1 MKAFEYYLAPD
12 KLIQNDVINGL
23 YDVLVEIGSRA
34 FAYFYC
40 QNSDLTLHSL
50 GISSMYCTD
59 LYIFTEV
66 LYSYIISLVTVTF
79 SKPYYR
85 FIFVVLHTLLI
96 GFQ

>member
-1 MKAFEYYLAPD
+1 MYDQCFKKWWGCHGTVKTFEYYLAPD
-12 KLIQNDVINGL
+12 KIIQNDVIHGL
-23 YDVLVEIGSRA
+23 YYVLVEISSRV

-66 LYSYIISLVTVTF
+66 LYSYII
-79 SKPYYR
+79 
-85 FIFVVLHTLLI
+85 
-96 GFQ
+96 